1 MKKYLL
7 MLLALCGMAFTACS
21 DDDDNDDRRT
31 PQISPN
37 NTDLIFSSGADS
49 REISVTNAV
58 DLNIVKINQKS
69 GSATTASTETNVY
82 VYGSTDPKLNKLKNP
97 KYVTES
103 GWLTA
108 RVVTDASGRDSRIV
122 FSVSKYTPSDQQ
134 SGQTDKARDWYVHVT
149 CGGVLYGIVFHIV
162 QNPPTSKQ

>member
-31 PQISPN
+31 PKISPN
-37 NTDLIFSSGADS
+37 NTDLIFSASENS
-49 REISVTNAV
+49 SEISVTNAV
-58 DLNIVKINQKS
+58 ELNIVKINQKS

-82 VYGSTDPKLNKLKNP
+82 VYGSTDPKVNKLKNS

-122 FSVSKYTPSDQQ
+122 FSVSKYTPSAQQ
-134 SGQTDKARDWYVHVT
+134 EGKTDKARDWYVHVS
-149 CGGVLYGIVFHIV
+149 CGGDLYGIVFHIV
-162 QNPPTSKQ
+162 QNPPTSNQ